1 MTYALQ
7 KEVQMTKTT
16 AKPKTADLRVLEQ
29 KWTPELIEAGWTV
42 LPAALIEHQKAL
54 GIDAIDINI
63 ILHLANRW
71 WTADNRPMPSKVTIA
86 TAMSID
92 PSTVRRRIQRMEKAG
107 FIRREERR
115 VSKVGSRTNIYHLDG
130 LIEELKPFAAEMVKQ
145 KNARMAERAARYA
158 QKGRPKL
165 ALVSSDDDE

>member
-1 MTYALQ
+1 M
-7 KEVQMTKTT
+7 
-16 AKPKTADLRVLEQ
+16 AKAKNKNPTQSELKVLEQ
-29 KWTPELIEAGWTV
+29 KWSPELIEAGWTV
-42 LPAALIEHQKAL
+42 LPAALIEHQRAL

-71 WTADNRPMPSKVTIA
+71 WTADNRPMPSKNTIA
-86 TAMSID
+86 TAMDID

-115 VSKVGSRTNIYHLDG
+115 ISQVGSKTNIYHLDG
-130 LIEELKPFAAEMVKQ
+130 LIEELKPFAAKMVEQKKQ
-145 KNARMAERAARYA
+145 RMAERAARYA

-165 ALVSSDDDE
+165 ALVKDEEDDL

>member
-1 MTYALQ
+1 MAATTP
-7 KEVQMTKTT
+7 KKKTE
-16 AKPKTADLRVLEQ
+16 DLKVLEQ
-29 KWTPELIEAGWTV
+29 KWSPELIEAGWTV

-71 WTADNRPMPSKVTIA
+71 WTADNRPMPSKNSIA
-86 TAMSID
+86 EAMQID

-115 VSKVGSRTNIYHLDG
+115 VSKVGSKTNVYHLDG
-130 LIEELKPFAAEMVKQ
+130 LIEELKPFAAQMVQQ
-145 KNARMAERAARYA
+145 KKARMAEKEARYS
-158 QKGRPKL
+158 QKGKPTL
-165 ALVSSDDDE
+165 SLVKNDDDEI